1 MHVCACIQGVCL
13 AFWAQ
18 GIWGAVLWKHW
29 ELQPEADWTCALNK
43 KYCYMATVRKMCL
56 TSSLGTSSC
65 LLSNSELHWSLFL
78 IHKLGQLCRLYEVWV
93 IQYQHPSNR
102 VVVLSYKPLDE
113 NEQQFSF
120 LAPHSMQKVM
130 QKATSPVRRTE
141 RNRWKISKSR
151 NLAKKW
157 SKYITWSSSKTL
169 TQYLSASRLN
179 CLCTSHFIHSITQS
193 LLLGHAI
200 LKS

>member
-1 MHVCACIQGVCL
+1 MCVPVSKVCAWLSEPRGYEELRFGSTESCNLKQTGP
-13 AFWAQ
+13 
-18 GIWGAVLWKHW
+18 VLW
-29 ELQPEADWTCALNK
+29 TRN
-43 KYCYMATVRKMCL
+43 TVTWPQSEKVCL

-102 VVVLSYKPLDE
+102 VVVLSYKPFDE

-193 LLLGHAI
+193 LLLGLAI